1 MARTYTVVFDN
12 VSCSAAQDFFELTP
26 ADDKPIEII
35 GLQLSQTGVADIGD
49 AAEELLPIKISR
61 GFATSGSGG
70 TAPTPAVVKANDTA
84 AGFTAE
90 VNNTT
95 VASTGTE
102 VILFCDNFN
111 VRAGY
116 NQWFPPGTEIGA
128 SQANTLLVVRLTRA
142 PADAITLSGT
152 LWVREIV

>member
-1 MARTYTVVFDN
+1 MSRTYTVVFDN

-26 ADDKPIEII
+26 ADDKPIEIV
-35 GLQLSQTGVADIGD
+35 GLVLSQTGVADIGD
-49 AAEELLPIKISR
+49 AAEEFLPIKISR

-70 TAPTPAVVKANDTA
+70 SAPTPAPVKVNDTA

-102 VILFCDNFN
+102 VILWADNFN
-111 VRAGY
+111 VRSGY
-116 NQWFPPGTEIGA
+116 CQWWPPHSEISA
-128 SQANTLLVVRLTRA
+128 AQSNTLLTVRLTRA

-152 LWVREIV
+152 LTVREIV

>member
-1 MARTYTVVFDN
+1 MSRPYSVVFDN
-12 VSCSAAQDFFELTP
+12 VSCTAAQDFFEITV
-26 ADDKPIEII
+26 ADDKPVEIV
-35 GLQLSQTGVADIGD
+35 GLFLSQTGVADIGD

-70 TAPTPAVVKANDTA
+70 SAPTPAPLRPNDTA
-84 AGFTAE
+84 AGLTAE

-95 VASTGTE
+95 VASAGTE
-102 VILFCDNFN
+102 VILHVDNFN

-116 NQWFPPGTEIGA
+116 QVIFPPEARPTANQG
-128 SQANTLLVVRLTRA
+128 NTLLTVRLTRA

-152 LWVREIV
+152 LIVNELG